1 MKKRKAILVTF
12 TIRSEMFK
20 SNYERNCF
28 FRGLYGWKQIVKK
41 KERRYV
47 YRRHGLLDRIPHLRV
62 DESVFIVLEEHIKE
76 IENFL
81 KEWEDKVIWDEFEVL
96 LDEEKFKRMFKEV
109 I

>member
-28 FRGLYGWKQIVKK
+28 FRGLYGWKQIIRKANKK
-41 KERRYV
+41 YV
-47 YRRHGLLDRIPHLRV
+47 YRREGILNKIPHIRV
-62 DESVFIVLEEHIKE
+62 DESVFIILKKHFEE
-76 IENFL
+76 IERFL
-81 KEWEDKVIWDEFEVL
+81 REWEDKVMWDTFEVL
-96 LDEEKFKRMFKEV
+96 LDEEKCKKLLEV